1 MGSLQAILAKTGVK
15 LLKAAKGVVLD
26 KTVNSAKLII
36 DKVAIVKYKSGEL
49 TFGKF

>member
-26 KTVNSAKLII
+26 KTANSARLII
-36 DKVAIVKYKSGEL
+36 DKDVIEK
-49 TFGKF
+49 